1 MAHPGLCGHP
11 FVTSCALAVSVTFTP
26 GARASRQLQRNVHD
40 PLSVSDERGITV
52 EGLAEEGGRR
62 QYSCPA
68 RFVRM
73 GNSCYFMSTL
83 MAPWHEAHFR
93 CRSMGAHLAA
103 FEKRWE
109 NRNMRKFLMREE
121 LGTHCESEKF
131 SLVNAC
137 VELGK
142 RKSLNF
148 PPTKNSSGRP
158 CL

>member
-1 MAHPGLCGHP
+1 M
-11 FVTSCALAVSVTFTP
+11 
-26 GARASRQLQRNVHD
+26 
-40 PLSVSDERGITV
+40 
-52 EGLAEEGGRR
+52 EGLAEAGGRR

-121 LGTHCESEKF
+121 LGTYVDTPI
-131 SLVNAC
+131 SLVLVKVVWVKGHAAKGNGDDKTSTEGSDLLPKTCAH
-137 VELGK
+137 L
-142 RKSLNF
+142 R
-148 PPTKNSSGRP
+148 SS
-158 CL
+158 